1 MLSAQHQFSAL
12 PLAAAIIALLPDLL
26 ISTSAFA
33 QNTPQLEEVIVT
45 AQKRKESLQDAPIS
59 ISAFSQEALNQQGIS
74 SIDDLQG
81 KVPSLNMTPFPIQN
95 TSLRLFIRGVGASDI
110 QVTQDPAVGVYIDQ
124 VYIGRSTG
132 LALELADLAQ
142 IEVLRG
148 PQGTLFGRN
157 SIGGAINMTTIKPE
171 TEELSFKQELG
182 FGNRNLL
189 RSKTSAN
196 IPLTNTL
203 ALRAVYL
210 YKGVDG
216 FVDNKGPGED
226 FLDAEDKGGK
236 LDFLWQA
243 SEVLSLRYAFDSSDS
258 KFVSPTFQAIKSG
271 PLSELL
277 EIPVS
282 SDRLG
287 SLTTKDR
294 MRSAQTTME
303 GHALTISYDWESTT
317 FKSITAYRDFEY
329 KEFANLESG
338 SSSPLLVLN
347 SNIGIDSVGKPGTL
361 KQNQLSQEL
370 QVFGDLTDSFDYVAG
385 LYYFHEEANEN
396 SAQGSEVFFPQP
408 LQINEF
414 DIDNKAYA
422 AFAQSNWTPDILQ
435 GRFTLTTGIRYTVD
449 ERIAERDYTL
459 DPDASGVSFSAK
471 PDNDF
476 DHTDFTVVGSF
487 AVTEH
492 INTYLKWAT
501 GYKSGGYNIRA
512 SNEASYL
519 QGFNEEE
526 IATWELGLKSELWDR
541 RLRLNAAAYFSDYQ
555 DIQLN
560 FSDASTP
567 ADVRDTIVINAGEA
581 EISGL
586 ELDLTA
592 LLSQGLTATFSYA
605 YQDPK
610 FTKIVDPD
618 DASVTEQ
625 DFVFS
630 NAPENQY
637 NIGLNYSYPLRN
649 GAVNASLNYNW
660 VDERFDT
667 QKSDEAASGASVID
681 SYGLLSAFLEIA
693 DIDTQVGQMTISLWG
708 RNLTDEEY
716 YTSAPVVLQT
726 IGAYEKIVTWGEPLT
741 YGIDLVYNFRR

>member
-1 MLSAQHQFSAL
+1 MLSVQQKFSVL
-12 PLAAAIIALLPDLL
+12 PLAAAITALLPGFL
-26 ISTSAFA
+26 ISSATFA
-33 QNTPQLEEVIVT
+33 QSAPQLEEVIVT
-45 AQKRKESLQDAPIS
+45 AQKRSESLQDTPIS

-110 QVTQDPAVGVYIDQ
+110 QVTQDPAVGVYVDQ

-157 SIGGAINMTTIKPE
+157 SIGGAISMTTIKPE
-171 TEELSFKQELG
+171 TDELTFKQELG
-182 FGNRNLL
+182 LGKRSLF

-196 IPLTNTL
+196 LPITDTL
-203 ALRAVYL
+203 ALRALYL
-210 YKGVDG
+210 FKEIDG

-226 FLDAEDKGGK
+226 FLDANDKGGK
-236 LDFLWQA
+236 LDFLWEP
-243 SEVLSLRYAFDSSDS
+243 SEAWSLRYAFDFSDS
-258 KFVSPTFQAIKSG
+258 KFVSPTFQAVKGG
-271 PLSELL
+271 PLSALL

-294 MRSAQTTME
+294 MRAAQTAIE
-303 GHALTISYDWESTT
+303 GHALTISYNWESTT
-317 FKSITAYRDFEY
+317 FKSITAYREFEY

-347 SNIGIDSVGKPGTL
+347 SNIGIAVVGQPGTL
-361 KQNQLSQEL
+361 KQNQLSQEF
-370 QVFGDLTDSFDYVAG
+370 QIFGEITDSFDYVAG
-385 LYYFHEEANEN
+385 LYYFHEEANED

-422 AFAQSNWTPDILQ
+422 AFAQSNWTPDILE
-435 GRFTLTTGIRYTVD
+435 GRFTLTTGIRYTLD
-449 ERIAERDYTL
+449 ERLAERDFTL
-459 DPDASGVSFSAK
+459 EPDAAGVSFSAR
-471 PDNDF
+471 PDKDF

-512 SNEASYL
+512 SNEASYVT
-519 QGFNEEE
+519 GFNEEE
-526 IATWELGLKSELWDR
+526 IATWELGLKSELWGR

-567 ADVRDTIVINAGEA
+567 ADVRDTIVINAGEG

-586 ELDLTA
+586 EVDLTA
-592 LLSQGLTATFSYA
+592 IISQGLTATFSYA

-610 FTKIVDPD
+610 FTKVVDPD
-618 DASVTEQ
+618 DLSISEK

-630 NAPENQY
+630 NAPKNQY
-637 NIGLNYSYPLRN
+637 NIGLTYSYPLTN
-649 GAVNASLNYNW
+649 GVVNASLNYNW

-667 QKSDEAASGASVID
+667 QKTDEAASGASVID
-681 SYGLLSAFLEIA
+681 DYALLSAFVEIA
-693 DIDTQVGQMTISLWG
+693 DFDTPLGQFTVSLWG

-716 YTSAPVVLQT
+716 FTSAPVVLQT

-741 YGIDLVYNFRR
+741 YGIDLVYNFRQ